1 MSNIIPQCGYLC
13 VIKATLNVNCK
24 SCYSCKLFMKDQT
37 IELADELDA
46 AIANG
51 PQINNNNNNLLL

>member
-1 MSNIIPQCGYLC
+1 
-13 VIKATLNVNCK
+13 
-24 SCYSCKLFMKDQT
+24 MKDQT

-51 PQINNNNNNLLL
+51 PQIDKYTHAICMPFKSYTATISI